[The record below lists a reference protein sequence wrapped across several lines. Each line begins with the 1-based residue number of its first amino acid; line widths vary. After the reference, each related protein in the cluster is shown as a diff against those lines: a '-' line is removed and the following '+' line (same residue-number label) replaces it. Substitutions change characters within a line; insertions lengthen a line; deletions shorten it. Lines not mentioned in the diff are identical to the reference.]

1 MSRFD
6 EMCAAFATGQKARD
20 AYEQR
25 CVQNLARLVQ
35 DFAAYCAFPDGMLKI
50 VPLDKEIDH
59 KMTYFL
65 PSVANESDDGFWNV
79 GLWITVMA
87 KPHAMQWAEL
97 LIALSVAENDS
108 GKTVV
113 KIAER
118 ATPRPIDP
126 ADPQQLNEFC
136 ERLVG
141 MIKKSLV
148 GKPQSGQPSDDNA
161 IGFKIGQTT

>member
-1 MSRFD
+1 MSKFE
-6 EMCAAFATGQKARD
+6 EMCTAFATGQKARD
-20 AYEQR
+20 AYEER

-35 DFAAYCAFPDGMLKI
+35 GFAAYCAFPDGMLKV
-50 VPLDKEIDH
+50 VPLDKEIEH

-79 GLWITVMA
+79 GLWITLA
-87 KPHAMQWAEL
+87 EPRNARQWAEL

-118 ATPRPIDP
+118 DTPRPIDP

-141 MIKKSLV
+141 MIKKSV
-148 GKPQSGQPSDDNA
+148 IGKPQSGQPSDDNA
-161 IGFKIGQTT
+161 IGFKIGQTK